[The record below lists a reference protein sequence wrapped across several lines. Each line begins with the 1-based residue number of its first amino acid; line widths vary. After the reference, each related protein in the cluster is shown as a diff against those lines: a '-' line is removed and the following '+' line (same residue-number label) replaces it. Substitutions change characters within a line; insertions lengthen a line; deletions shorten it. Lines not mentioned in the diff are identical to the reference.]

1 VTSLTRQ
8 LAVPFLAFVVAGSI
22 SLVFWIYSEEL
33 RESRRQFVA
42 MADAN
47 ARFIREAQLP
57 RSERTSA
64 GLRQALGVD
73 VYVFTPLANPADT
86 GALRVWPGPGE
97 WKLLP
102 DGREAVAAVV
112 SGDERLVLARP
123 RRRFAFMSDRAR
135 LFAALLGFWSLSLAL
150 AWVLARRIV
159 HPLRTLAEKL
169 PHIADEATSVALPE
183 AGRRDEIGQ
192 LARAYT
198 ETRAQLT
205 SERAAR
211 TQAERLA
218 TLGKMATGLAH
229 EINNP
234 VAAIR
239 LHAQLL
245 EEEVPAEQRE
255 RVATILGESS
265 RIESLVSQWM
275 FLARPQPPSVS
286 SCDLAEVVAAVL
298 RALQPA
304 AAHAGV
310 TIRNETPAGLVANGD
325 RRRLSQAVTNILM
338 NAIHAA
344 AGGQVVI
351 AGGEVETVSSR
362 SKSEPSGGTPLPP
375 QRHLE
380 LTISDSGPGFSSAA
394 LEHGSELFF
403 SEKEGGMG
411 VGLSVSAEILRAHG
425 GELRLANKP
434 GGGAIVTLVLPA
446 LPGM

>member
-1 VTSLTRQ
+1 MTSLTRQ
-8 LAVPFLAFVVAGSI
+8 LAVPLLAFVVAASI
-22 SLVFWIYSEEL
+22 SLVLWIYSEQL

-57 RSERTSA
+57 RSDRTTA

-73 VYVFTPLANPADT
+73 VQLVAIGAGATLPPEAD
-86 GALRVWPGPGE
+86 WPEPGQ
-97 WKLLP
+97 WKLMP
-102 DGREAVAAVV
+102 DRREAAAATVA
-112 SGDERLVLARP
+112 GEERLVLIRP
-123 RRRFAFMSDRAR
+123 SRPFAFMSDPTR
-135 LFAALLGFWSLSLAL
+135 LLAALLGFWALSLAL

-159 HPLRTLAEKL
+159 HPLRALAEKL
-169 PHIADEATSVALPE
+169 PHIADEAASPALPE
-183 AGRRDEIGQ
+183 VARADEIGQ

-205 SERAAR
+205 TERAAR

-275 FLARPQPPSVS
+275 FLARPHPPQTSP
-286 SCDLAEVVAAVL
+286 CDLSEIVSDVT

-304 AAHAGV
+304 AAHAEV
-310 TIRNETPAGLVANGD
+310 KILNETPADLHVKVD
-325 RRRLSQAVTNILM
+325 RRRIVQAVTNIMM
-338 NAIHAA
+338 NAIQAA
-344 AGGQVVI
+344 P
-351 AGGEVETVSSR
+351 GGELVVSGKIVSP
-362 SKSEPSGGTPLPP
+362 PSAGAPID
-375 QRHLE
+375 RAIE
-380 LTISDSGPGFSSAA
+380 LSFTDTGRGFSSAA
-394 LEHGSELFF
+394 LKRGSELFY

-411 VGLSVSAEILRAHG
+411 VGLSVSTEIARAHG
-425 GELRLANKP
+425 GALRLANSP
-434 GGGAIVTLVLPA
+434 QGGALVTLVLPE
-446 LPGM
+446 LPNISNER